1 MPSRRTSA
9 NFVKSED
16 DKTGRTTQHFVD
28 SFTHPKPTATHVI
41 SLFPMAYELEGTLKE
56 VFETK
61 TFGKGFT
68 KREFV
73 ITSSKGPDD
82 RYPQHIK
89 LTLIKDKV
97 QVIDRFKPGQRLK
110 VTFDIRGNESN
121 GRYYVDLQA
130 WKIETGDGGDGG
142 GGSSHNRGGT
152 FQEADPYE
160 EEGGRGGGRDPR
172 GGGRRPPRREY
183 EEEDTRDFGG
193 GRHDDMPF

>member
-1 MPSRRTSA
+1 
-9 NFVKSED
+9 
-16 DKTGRTTQHFVD
+16 
-28 SFTHPKPTATHVI
+28 
-41 SLFPMAYELEGTLKE
+41 MAYELEGTLKE

-97 QVIDRFKPGQRLK
+97 NLVDRYKPGQRIK

-130 WKIETGDGGDGG
+130 WKIEAGDGAPSGG
-142 GGSSHNRGGT
+142 GGGGQGSGRGGGES
-152 FQEADPYE
+152 FDE
-160 EEGGRGGGRDPR
+160 EPHEGGGGGGRDPR

-183 EEEDTRDFGG
+183 EDDDDTRDFGG
-193 GRHDDMPF
+193 GRQDGMPF

>member
-1 MPSRRTSA
+1 
-9 NFVKSED
+9 
-16 DKTGRTTQHFVD
+16 
-28 SFTHPKPTATHVI
+28 
-41 SLFPMAYELEGTLKE
+41 MAYELEGTLKE

-97 QVIDRFKPGQRLK
+97 GLVDRFKPGQRLK

-130 WKIETGDGGDGG
+130 WKIESGDGG
-142 GGSSHNRGGT
+142 GGGGGGGGVQGAGRTETAESH
-152 FQEADPYE
+152 EPDPFE
-160 EEGGRGGGRDPR
+160 SGDQGGGRDHR
-172 GGGRRPPRREY
+172 SGGRRPSRREY
-183 EEEDTRDFGG
+183 GDDDDPRDFGG
-193 GRHDDMPF
+193 RRHDEMPF

>member
-1 MPSRRTSA
+1 
-9 NFVKSED
+9 
-16 DKTGRTTQHFVD
+16 
-28 SFTHPKPTATHVI
+28 
-41 SLFPMAYELEGTLKE
+41 MAYELEGTLKE

-97 QVIDRFKPGQRLK
+97 SLVDRFKAGQRLK

-130 WKIETGDGGDGG
+130 WKIEPGDGVDGRS
-142 GGSSHNRGGT
+142 GGSGRGEPEPEFSG
-152 FQEADPYE
+152 EMDS
-160 EEGGRGGGRDPR
+160 EGGAGRGGSGGRDSR
-172 GGGRRPPRREY
+172 GGGKRPPRREY
-183 EEEDTRDFGG
+183 DDEDDSRDFGG
-193 GRHDDMPF
+193 GRNDPMPF

>member
-1 MPSRRTSA
+1 
-9 NFVKSED
+9 
-16 DKTGRTTQHFVD
+16 
-28 SFTHPKPTATHVI
+28 
-41 SLFPMAYELEGTLKE
+41 MAYELEGTLKE

-97 QVIDRFKPGQRLK
+97 NLVDRFKPGQKLK
-110 VTFDIRGNESN
+110 ITFDIRGNESN

-130 WKIETGDGGDGG
+130 WKIEAGEGGAGG
-142 GGSSHNRGGT
+142 GGGGGGQSSSRGGET
-152 FQEADPYE
+152 YE
-160 EEGGRGGGRDPR
+160 EEPYEGGGGGGGGGGRDPR
-172 GGGRRPPRREY
+172 GGGRRPPRRDY
-183 EEEDTRDFGG
+183 EDDDDTRDFGG
-193 GRHDDMPF
+193 GRQDGMPF

>member
-1 MPSRRTSA
+1 MS
-9 NFVKSED
+9 
-16 DKTGRTTQHFVD
+16 
-28 SFTHPKPTATHVI
+28 
-41 SLFPMAYELEGTLKE
+41 YELEGILKE

-97 QVIDRFKPGQRLK
+97 SLLDRFKPGQRLK
-110 VTFDIRGNESN
+110 IAFDIRGNESN

-130 WKIETGDGGDGG
+130 WKIEAGDGSGGGSPGSGRGGESYDEEGRGG
-142 GGSSHNRGGT
+142 GGSEARGGSK
-152 FQEADPYE
+152 
-160 EEGGRGGGRDPR
+160 
-172 GGGRRPPRREY
+172 RPAPREY
-183 EEEDTRDFGG
+183 DDADDSRDFGG
-193 GRHDDMPF
+193 GRQDGMPF

>member
-1 MPSRRTSA
+1 
-9 NFVKSED
+9 
-16 DKTGRTTQHFVD
+16 
-28 SFTHPKPTATHVI
+28 
-41 SLFPMAYELEGTLKE
+41 MAYELEGTLKE

-97 QVIDRFKPGQRLK
+97 TIVDRFKPGQRLK

-130 WKIETGDGGDGG
+130 WKIETSEGG
-142 GGSSHNRGGT
+142 GGGAGGGDRHSSS
-152 FQEADPYE
+152 
-160 EEGGRGGGRDPR
+160 RGGGSESYDEDPSEGGGYGGPREPREPR

-183 EEEDTRDFGG
+183 DDDDDTRDFGG
-193 GRHDDMPF
+193 GRQDGMPF

>member
-1 MPSRRTSA
+1 
-9 NFVKSED
+9 
-16 DKTGRTTQHFVD
+16 
-28 SFTHPKPTATHVI
+28 
-41 SLFPMAYELEGTLKE
+41 MAYELEGTLKE

-97 QVIDRFKPGQRLK
+97 SLVDRYKPGQRLK

-130 WKIETGDGGDGG
+130 WKIEPSDGGGSSASGGG
-142 GGSSHNRGGT
+142 GGSQSS
-152 FQEADPYE
+152 
-160 EEGGRGGGRDPR
+160 GRGGGGGGGGDSYEDDPFEGGGQSGNRDHR

-183 EEEDTRDFGG
+183 DDVDDTRDFGG
-193 GRHDDMPF
+193 GRHDSMPF

>member
-1 MPSRRTSA
+1 
-9 NFVKSED
+9 
-16 DKTGRTTQHFVD
+16 
-28 SFTHPKPTATHVI
+28 
-41 SLFPMAYELEGTLKE
+41 MAYELEGTLKE

-97 QVIDRFKPGQRLK
+97 SLVDRFKPGQRLK

-130 WKIETGDGGDGG
+130 WKIESDDGG
-142 GGSSHNRGGT
+142 GGGGGGGGGQRAGRAES
-152 FQEADPYE
+152 QESYEPDPFE
-160 EEGGRGGGRDPR
+160 SGGQGGGRDHR
-172 GGGRRPPRREY
+172 SGGRRGPRREY
-183 EEEDTRDFGG
+183 DDDDDPRDFGG
-193 GRHDDMPF
+193 RRHDEMPF

>member
-1 MPSRRTSA
+1 
-9 NFVKSED
+9 
-16 DKTGRTTQHFVD
+16 
-28 SFTHPKPTATHVI
+28 
-41 SLFPMAYELEGTLKE
+41 MAYELEGTLKE

-97 QVIDRFKPGQRLK
+97 TIVDRFKPGQRLK

-130 WKIETGDGGDGG
+130 WKIEGSEGGGGGGGGGDRYSAGRSGGGESYEEEPSDGG
-142 GGSSHNRGGT
+142 GYGGPR
-152 FQEADPYE
+152 E
-160 EEGGRGGGRDPR
+160 PR
-172 GGGRRPPRREY
+172 GGGRRPPKRDY
-183 EEEDTRDFGG
+183 DDDDDTRDFGG
-193 GRHDDMPF
+193 GRQDGMPF

>member
-1 MPSRRTSA
+1 VRPPSIFLPPEPDTSA
-9 NFVKSED
+9 
-16 DKTGRTTQHFVD
+16 
-28 SFTHPKPTATHVI
+28 P
-41 SLFPMAYELEGTLKE
+41 LMAYELEGTLKE

-97 QVIDRFKPGQRLK
+97 SLVDKFKPGQRLK

-130 WKIETGDGGDGG
+130 WKLEVAEGGSAAGGSGERSSSARGG
-142 GGSSHNRGGT
+142 GGGES
-152 FQEADPYE
+152 YE
-160 EEGGRGGGRDPR
+160 EEEGSGGGGRDHR
-172 GGGRRPPRREY
+172 GVGRRPQRREY
-183 EEEDTRDFGG
+183 EDDDDTRDFGG
-193 GRHDDMPF
+193 GRQDGMPF

>member
-1 MPSRRTSA
+1 
-9 NFVKSED
+9 
-16 DKTGRTTQHFVD
+16 
-28 SFTHPKPTATHVI
+28 
-41 SLFPMAYELEGTLKE
+41 MAYELEGTLKE

-97 QVIDRFKPGQRLK
+97 GLVDRFKPGQRLK
-110 VTFDIRGNESN
+110 ITFDIRGNESN

-130 WKIETGDGGDGG
+130 WKIETSDGSGVAPSPSRGGDSYEGEPEEGG
-142 GGSSHNRGGT
+142 GG
-152 FQEADPYE
+152 
-160 EEGGRGGGRDPR
+160 GREQR

-183 EEEDTRDFGG
+183 DDDDDSRDFGG
-193 GRHDDMPF
+193 GKQDGMPF